1 MDFKLI
7 VACDLDWNIGREG
20 ELPFHISNDLKRFK
34 AITMTHPIVYGRKTL
49 NSFPGGKPLIGRPNI
64 ILSRNQ
70 ELTVEN
76 AVVVHTFA
84 EMFAELRRLN
94 DPEPFLIGGGNVFN
108 QLLPYCTGAYV
119 TRVLSIF
126 PADTRLINLDVQP
139 EWTLVEKGSVNFTEN
154 LAYRYDFY
162 RNRKP
167 LPLP

>member
-20 ELPFHISNDLKRFK
+20 GLPFHISADLKRFK
-34 AITMTHPIVYGRKTL
+34 ALTMGHPIVYGRKTL
-49 NSFPGGKPLIGRPNI
+49 ISFPQGKPLPGRPNI
-64 ILSRNQ
+64 ILSRKPDY
-70 ELTVEN
+70 TVDN
-76 AVVVHTFA
+76 AIVVNDFDA
-84 EMFAELRRLN
+84 MFAELRRLN

-126 PADTRLINLDVQP
+126 PADTRLLNIDMQP
-139 EWTLVEKGSVNFTEN
+139 DWVLLEKGPVNFTED

-162 RNRKP
+162 SNRNP